1 MKKKVWREDG
11 MQQIVDTGWKEFDS
25 QVTAISTGQVIGGT
39 QYSMCIRPWKETEC
53 NGFTNP
59 EGHLLDFDL
68 KPFRAHNIPD
78 RILQVLTNKARE
90 KSVILYMFYIHNKYG
105 RIEPFF
111 WVITDYDYH
120 LVESQLR
127 VGYGQ
132 NYMKRYNASRE
143 ILEYITEPCETK
155 PTLI

>member
-1 MKKKVWREDG
+1 MKEKVWSKDG
-11 MQQIVDTGWKEFDS
+11 MKQIINTGWKEFDKQTVS
-25 QVTAISTGQVIGGT
+25 IFTGQCIYTT

-53 NGFTNP
+53 NGRTNP

-68 KPFRAHNIPD
+68 KPFKPYNIPD
-78 RILQVLTNKARE
+78 RILQVLTDKTRE

-111 WVITDYDYH
+111 WVITDYNYH
-120 LVESQLR
+120 MVESQLR

-143 ILEYITEPCETK
+143 ILEYITEPCELK
-155 PTLI
+155 STLL